1 MGLLGKMQLFAKDTL
16 KTEKVVL
23 GTTIIEPEEKEIV
36 NDEEVVTKE
45 EVVEED
51 YVFVRQM
58 TGHEKNVWEMSQ
70 LKQSG
75 AGKNAQY
82 NVSLEEYKAK
92 LAVCCVCDE
101 NGVLLFDPEDYKKL
115 SMNISAAK
123 LEKIVDVAQ
132 KLNTITEEDREVI
145 TKNS

>member
-1 MGLLGKMQLFAKDTL
+1 MGLLGKMQLFAKDKL

-23 GTTIIEPEEKEIV
+23 ETTIVEPEVKEG
-36 NDEEVVTKE
+36 DKVVKE
-45 EVVEED
+45 AVVQED

-75 AGKNAQY
+75 AGKNTQY
-82 NVSLEEYKAK
+82 NVTLDEYKAK
-92 LAVCCVCDE
+92 LAVVTVCDE
-101 NGVLLFDPEDYKKL
+101 EGELLFEPEDYKKL
-115 SMNISAAK
+115 SMNISATK

-132 KLNTITEEDREVI
+132 RLNTITEEDREVI
-145 TKNS
+145 VKNS